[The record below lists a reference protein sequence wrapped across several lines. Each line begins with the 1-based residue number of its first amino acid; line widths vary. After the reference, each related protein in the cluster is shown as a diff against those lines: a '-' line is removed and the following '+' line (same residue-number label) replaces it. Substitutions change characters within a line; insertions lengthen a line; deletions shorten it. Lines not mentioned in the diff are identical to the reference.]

1 MEAIRSLITH
11 PVVMGTWLVSMI
23 VSLGLLLWDLRTHN
37 RAIRGLMRWVWI
49 LTVVYSGPVGLAI
62 YAWSGRAQ
70 ITTDSLWRRAFRSV
84 AHCYSGCGAGEI
96 TGILLTVGVLSAPTV
111 AVAGTTFGLAYAFG
125 FALTMGPLI
134 QDGVPPR
141 TAFRDAAYSESAS
154 IAVMEIVA
162 IGVDL
167 WLAGDATIGQPLFW
181 SSLVVSLSLGL
192 AAAYP
197 VNVWLIRAGVK
208 EGMADPREMA
218 TA

>member
-11 PVVMGTWLVSMI
+11 PVVMG
-23 VSLGLLLWDLRTHN
+23 
-37 RAIRGLMRWVWI
+37 
-49 LTVVYSGPVGLAI
+49 
-62 YAWSGRAQ
+62 AWH
-70 ITTDSLWRRAFRSV
+70 SLWRRAFRSL
-84 AHCYSGCGAGEI
+84 APCYSGCGAGEI
-96 TGILLTVGVLSAPTV
+96 AGILLTVGVLSAPPV
-111 AVAGTTFGLAYAFG
+111 AVTGTTFGLASAFG
-125 FALTMGPLI
+125 FALTVGPLI
-134 QDGVPPR
+134 QEGVPPR
-141 TAFRDAAYSESAS
+141 TAFRDAVYSESAS

-197 VNVWLIRAGVK
+197 VSVWLVRAGVK